1 MVKKLRN
8 ASEPLLGAGPVE
20 IRVPIP
26 YFTKKKEES
35 RSDMKIKRILNIVPL
50 ILMVFAIGCQETPKP
65 TEKIRFGEGSP
76 GISSSAFLIAK
87 DQGYFADQGLEIEKK
102 SFDSGKMSIETMLT
116 EGGLDIVAA
125 GQLPIVMNSFERSD
139 YAIVGVVVS
148 GVNVHVIGRQDKGI
162 NQPSDLKGKK
172 IGVAK
177 GTTGE
182 LFLHMLLTHNLIGVS
197 DVEIVDMK
205 TADLIQAFTEGEIDA
220 FSSWEPNPA
229 NAQISLG
236 GNSIIFVNK
245 DIFHEDYSIVA
256 NREFIKN
263 HPQTLVRFLIAIDKA
278 VEYIQKIES
287 HQ

>member
-1 MVKKLRN
+1 
-8 ASEPLLGAGPVE
+8 
-20 IRVPIP
+20 
-26 YFTKKKEES
+26 
-35 RSDMKIKRILNIVPL
+35 MKIKRILNIVAL
-50 ILMVFAIGCQETPKP
+50 ILMVFAIGCQEPPKP

-205 TADLIQAFTEGEIDA
+205 TADLIHAFTEGEIDA

-278 VEYIQKIES
+278 VEYIQKNREPSIDIVAES
-287 HQ
+287 IAIDRETVTSQKIRAT